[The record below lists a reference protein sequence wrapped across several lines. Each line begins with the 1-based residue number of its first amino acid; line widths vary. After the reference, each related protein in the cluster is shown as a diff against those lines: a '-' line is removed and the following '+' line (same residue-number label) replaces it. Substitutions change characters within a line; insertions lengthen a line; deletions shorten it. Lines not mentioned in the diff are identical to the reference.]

1 MYPVDLAAVF
11 FDNKERNEHME
22 LEDNFYDYYI
32 DPDQETHCPRCGE
45 MVDWFDEDDDGEHRT
60 CYCDNCGY
68 SWRQKRA

>member
-1 MYPVDLAAVF
+1 
-11 FDNKERNEHME
+11 ME

-32 DPDQETHCPRCGE
+32 DVDQETHCPRCGE

-68 SWRQKRA
+68 SWRQKRV